1 MDNDERRRPRTSRT
15 ELVQCVAWPCKSGR
29 RIGCLMI
36 EDIPKRKAVWLCA
49 ILLLIVAAG
58 WVAGAIYRRAAV
70 RSIAVEVPRS
80 LVDENLQ
87 PFFSPA
93 PSESD
98 VRLPLTQFLIWPF
111 RDLCTCEIRTSH
123 MQWTKLG
130 FLVSD
135 FSHGVEGVT
144 P

>member
-1 MDNDERRRPRTSRT
+1 MFDP
-15 ELVQCVAWPCKSGR
+15 
-29 RIGCLMI
+29 
-36 EDIPKRKAVWLCA
+36 IPIRKAVWLSA
-49 ILLLIVAAG
+49 ILPLIVAAG

-70 RSIAVEVPRS
+70 QPIAVEVARS
-80 LVDENLQ
+80 LVDENLL

-93 PSESD
+93 PNESD

-111 RDLCTCEIRTSH
+111 RDSCTCEIRTAH
-123 MQWTKLG
+123 VQWTKLG

-135 FSHGVEGVT
+135 FSHGVEGVK